1 MIISDV
7 NKYIGLNFT
16 FKQTPE
22 TNSYNCL
29 GLVEKFYKDHNYG
42 IKFNDGK
49 PWCTNRK
56 EHYLNRLLKWLRMS
70 FKGTKNIEELEYGDI
85 VCLKTGAHT
94 AIYLGDYKI
103 LCMEFEAI
111 DNVSKSR
118 IYEKDEWIDKFKYGF
133 KRKKESL

>member
-1 MIISDV
+1 MNKLS
-7 NKYIGLNFT
+7 KYIGLIFT
-16 FKQTPE
+16 FKNSPE
-22 TNSYNCL
+22 SNTYNCL
-29 GLVEKFYKDHNYG
+29 GLVQKFYQDHNYK
-42 IKFNDGK
+42 INFDDQKEWPNNENEFYLARLIRYLRFNFYQTIDINK
-49 PWCTNRK
+49 
-56 EHYLNRLLKWLRMS
+56 
-70 FKGTKNIEELEYGDI
+70 LEFGDI

>member
-1 MIISDV
+1 MKNLD
-7 NKYIGLNFT
+7 NYIGINYT
-16 FKQTPE
+16 FKNSPKN
-22 TNSYNCL
+22 NSYNCL
-29 GLVEKFYKDHNYG
+29 GLIKKFYLDNNWNIY
-42 IKFNDGK
+42 FDDGK
-49 PWCTNRK
+49 DWPINSNTS
-56 EHYLNRLLKWLRMS
+56 YLYRLLEYLKKN
-70 FKGTKNIEELEYGDI
+70 FIQIKNISGLEYGDI
-85 VCLKTGAHT
+85 VCLKTGVHT

>member
-1 MIISDV
+1 MNNID
-7 NKYIGLNFT
+7 KYLNLNFT
-16 FKQTPE
+16 FKNSPFTK
-22 TNSYNCL
+22 SYNCL
-29 GLVEKFYKDHNYG
+29 GLVEKFYQDHNYN
-42 IKFNDGK
+42 INFNDGTD
-49 PWCTNRK
+49 WCTNRF
-56 EHYLNRLLKWLRMS
+56 EHYLPRLIKFLKS
-70 FKGTKNIEELEYGDI
+70 NFNQTNNIKNLEYGDI
-85 VCLKTGAHT
+85 VCLKTGGHV

>member
-1 MIISDV
+1 MNNID
-7 NKYIGLNFT
+7 KYLNLNFT
-16 FKQTPE
+16 FKNSPFTK
-22 TNSYNCL
+22 SYNCL
-29 GLVEKFYKDHNYG
+29 GLIEKFYQDHNYN
-42 IKFNDGK
+42 IKFEDGK
-49 PWCTNRK
+49 PWQNLEK
-56 EHYLNRLLKWLRMS
+56 HSIYLPRLIRFLKSR
-70 FKGTKNIEELEYGDI
+70 FNQTYNIDDLEYGDI

-94 AIYLGDYKI
+94 GIYLGKYKI

>member
-1 MIISDV
+1 MENI

-16 FKQTPE
+16 FKNTPKM
-22 TNSYNCL
+22 NLYNCI
-29 GLVEKFYKDHNYG
+29 GLVEKFYKDHNYS
-42 IKFNDGK
+42 INFNDGK

-56 EHYLNRLLKWLRMS
+56 EHYLNRLLKWLRTN
-70 FKGTKNIEELEYGDI
+70 FKETKNIEELEYGDI